1 MFRAFVEA
9 EPRPKVVVLFLV
21 VFSGILAHWF
31 WNLGWAFVRDPQAG
45 LDFGPPLV
53 ILVRLVL
60 SLIAALLTF
69 VPTYNKVKQPTSES
83 WVPYFLAFQNGFF
96 WEAALEAVMRGV

>member
-1 MFRAFVEA
+1 MFRSFLQA
-9 EPRPKVVVLFLV
+9 EPRPRAALLFLV
-21 VFSGILAHWF
+21 LLAGILAHWF
-31 WNLGWAFVRDPQAG
+31 WNLGWAFVRDPRAG

-53 ILVRLVL
+53 ILVRLAL

-69 VPTYNKVKQPTSES
+69 VPTYNKVQQPTSES

-96 WEAALEAVMRGV
+96 WEAALEAMVRGM